1 MYSTQFL
8 LKAGQ
13 GDKVIARVEDEKC
26 HQIAVVSYQG

>member
-1 MYSTQFL
+1 MYSTKFL